1 MMRCVAIAS
10 AACSLSAVLQGCGS
24 SSSPTPAPTPS
35 PAPTPVPTPAP
46 TPSAWN
52 LNPIEVKGHGFYDS
66 VTGKEFFAK
75 GIAMPNLKAVGDV
88 DDWIKIMEN
97 LRNESNDLNV
107 LRVYEFPDNCFD
119 NHEKSCMDPIMRKA
133 DELGFYV
140 IVAGTGTMWGYLPRR
155 CKNGQEPG
163 PGCAKTAAQCYKNGG
178 VLGFGQTIVQNFN
191 YPNTLAIVIGN
202 EVDQQTPE
210 FLPVIKAYA
219 RDLNAYMKMCNTDDK
234 SPSKGH
240 MRQIPLMYTSSDD
253 RGDAADKQK
262 TNYLFCGNKTDET
275 IDIFGLNIERWCDD
289 TAGRIT
295 YDAVN
300 DWVNEGNYDG
310 VFMFSEMGCSK
321 TNTANGSRTWKQLEG
336 FFETMPSV
344 DGFVAYAYQGN
355 PDFDMMDGP
364 TSSAKM
370 LKDGENFFTEIQK
383 LGKEEE
389 RQRPKPRPTDCSIV
403 DVMYLT
409 HSKGM
414 VSVDDV
420 PIYDTG
426 ATGWAAQCPAPR
438 KPSENMTSI
447 IV

>member
-1 MMRCVAIAS
+1 MDRSLDQVA
-10 AACSLSAVLQGCGS
+10 Q
-24 SSSPTPAPTPS
+24 
-35 PAPTPVPTPAP
+35 
-46 TPSAWN
+46 
-52 LNPIEVKGHGFYDS
+52 
-66 VTGKEFFAK
+66 
-75 GIAMPNLKAVGDV
+75 
-88 DDWIKIMEN
+88 
-97 LRNESNDLNV
+97 R
-107 LRVYEFPDNCFD
+107 
-119 NHEKSCMDPIMRKA
+119 
-133 DELGFYV
+133 
-140 IVAGTGTMWGYLPRR
+140 
-155 CKNGQEPG
+155 
-163 PGCAKTAAQCYKNGG
+163 
-178 VLGFGQTIVQNFN
+178 
-191 YPNTLAIVIGN
+191 
-202 EVDQQTPE
+202 QQTPE

-234 SPSKGH
+234 SPSKGQ
-240 MRQIPLMYTSSDD
+240 MRQIPLMYAASDD

-289 TAGRIT
+289 TAGKIT

-300 DWVNEGNYDG
+300 DWVKEGNYDG

-321 TNTANGSRTWKQLEG
+321 TNTAGGARTWKQLEG
-336 FFETMPSV
+336 FFEKMPSV
-344 DGFVAYAYQGN
+344 DGFVAYAYQGGN

-389 RQRPKPRPTDCSIV
+389 RQRPTPTPTDCSMV

-409 HSKGM
+409 HSKGL

-420 PIYDTG
+420 PYYDTG
-426 ATGWAAQCPAPR
+426 VKGQAAQCPAPR
-438 KPSENMTSI
+438 KPSKNMTTI